1 MEIVGVLQEL
11 AVTARKMK
19 EEMGPLAGLVQIT
32 RDADSD
38 GSPAGVKC
46 DEILEQQDQRADLL
60 VAGLERLI
68 ELLQPA
74 K

>member
-19 EEMGPLAGLVQIT
+19 EEMGPLTGLVLIT
-32 RDADSD
+32 RDSEE
-38 GSPAGVKC
+38 SPLGLKC
-46 DEILEQQDQRADLL
+46 DEVLEQQDQRADLL
-60 VAGLERLI
+60 VAGLERLV